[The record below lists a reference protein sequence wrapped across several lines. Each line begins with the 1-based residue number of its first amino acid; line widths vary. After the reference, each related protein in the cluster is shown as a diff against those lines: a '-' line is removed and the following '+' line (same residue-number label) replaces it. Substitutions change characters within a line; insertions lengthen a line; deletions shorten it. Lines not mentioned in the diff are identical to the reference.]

1 MIFDQIFTPPFE
13 PCSHNSITVV
23 TLLHAM
29 ACYYI
34 PENVVADSLFDGHA
48 CLEKHGKVTYFVRQL
63 MAQHG
68 NGSGETGCEAFAEG
82 SSDGKTIG

>member
-1 MIFDQIFTPPFE
+1 MCM
-13 PCSHNSITVV
+13 PC
-23 TLLHAM
+23 
-29 ACYYI
+29 I

-82 SSDGKTIG
+82 SSDGKTIGKVMDAITKNHLT